1 MENINKKNPFLF
13 PFITAAI
20 CAIMYF
26 IAFHEERDKVRELE
40 HQLEICKI
48 KKQNESKDNKKNG
61 TIH

>member
-1 MENINKKNPFLF
+1 MENTNKKNPFLF

-48 KKQNESKDNKKNG
+48 KK
-61 TIH
+61 

>member
-1 MENINKKNPFLF
+1 MENKEKVNPLLF

-40 HQLEICKI
+40 HQLEICRI
-48 KKQNESKDNKKNG
+48 KK
-61 TIH
+61 